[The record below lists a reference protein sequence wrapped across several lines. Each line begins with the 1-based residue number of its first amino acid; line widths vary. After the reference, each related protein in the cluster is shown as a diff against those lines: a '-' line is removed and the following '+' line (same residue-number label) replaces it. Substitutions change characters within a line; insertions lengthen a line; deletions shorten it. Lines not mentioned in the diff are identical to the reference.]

1 MKKHSGKYKLLY
13 TKSAVKDIKKLDR
26 VIRKR
31 INKKIKVSSKKPF
44 LYAKKLISSSL
55 GSFRWRIGNHRIIFD
70 IKGKNIIILKIGH
83 RKEIYK

>member
-13 TKSAVKDIKKLDR
+13 TKSALKDIKKLDG
-26 VIRKR
+26 IAKKR
-31 INKKIKVSSKKPF
+31 IKKKIEVFSEKPF

-55 GSFRWRIGNHRIIFD
+55 GSFRWRIGNHRVIFD

-83 RKEIYK
+83 RREIYK